1 MNTLQT
7 AAPIDYAII
16 AIYML
21 LMLGIGVYFMHFN
34 KGASDYFK
42 GGNRIPWLVAGISS
56 FMSGFSAFTFT
67 GAAGIAYSQG
77 IAAIALYIGNACT
90 FLLGY
95 WIFGVRW
102 RRTRITTTMEYL
114 SERFDQRT
122 RQAFSLTTVFFQLF
136 MGASTLYG
144 LGLFVG
150 SICGLPIEPTIL
162 VSGAIILFY
171 CLLGGLWAVVIA
183 DFLQAIILMPF
194 CLVLVGAALSRVG
207 GIAGLIHKLPA
218 ELVSL
223 SLPREIGWIYV
234 VTWTI
239 MVSFGYNTSA
249 MAQRYFSVDNERSAR
264 KVALLCFGLFLT
276 GSLIWF
282 IPPLAMRVLY
292 PNITT
297 IWPGLANPHEASYA
311 LAALALLPNGLIGIM
326 LAAMFSSSMANL
338 SGLFNLHSAII
349 SKDVYQNLFVRNAGE
364 KQLLKVGRI
373 TTFAVGCAITGL
385 AIVLAITGQSVFNV
399 MLTFNTIMSL
409 AYGPPALLGLVLKRT
424 PHWSGLLSFTVSLI
438 LGCLGS
444 FVYHWS
450 FVTRVAVIVPVAVA
464 VFLSSRLF
472 EKADRRHAAG
482 REALFKRLATPV
494 DMASELKE
502 TTDLTGVV
510 FRFLSRV
517 TAIIGFSSLILI
529 LVASAGQRIKV
540 ISYSGILLVLAGLM
554 HWIPG
559 VRGYSKRDRPTV
571 IV

>member
-1 MNTLQT
+1 VRT
-7 AAPIDYAII
+7 AITIDYVII
-16 AIYML
+16 AVYML
-21 LMLGIGVYFMHFN
+21 LMLSIGVYFMHFN

-67 GAAGIAYSQG
+67 GAAGIAYREG
-77 IAAIALYIGNACT
+77 VAAIALYVGNACT

-102 RRTRITTTMEYL
+102 RRSRITTTMEYL

-122 RQAFSLTTVFFQLF
+122 RQAFSVTTVFFQLF

-183 DFLQAIILMPF
+183 DFLQAVILMPF
-194 CLVLVGAALSRVG
+194 CLVLVAVALLKVE
-207 GIAGLIHKLPA
+207 GISGLISRLP
-218 ELVSL
+218 ENLMSL
-223 SLPREIGWIYV
+223 SLPGQMGWIYV
-234 VTWTI
+234 ASWTV

-249 MAQRYFSVDNERSAR
+249 MAQRYFSVDQEQSAR
-264 KVALLCFGLFLT
+264 KVALLCFALFLV

-292 PNITT
+292 PNIST

-338 SGLFNLHSAII
+338 SGLFNLHAAII
-349 SKDVYQNLFVRNAGE
+349 SKDVYQNLFARDAGE
-364 KQLLKVGRI
+364 KQLLRVGRI
-373 TTFAVGCAITGL
+373 TTLAVGVTITSL
-385 AIVLAITGQSVFNV
+385 AIALATTGQSIFNV
-399 MLTFNTIMSL
+399 MLAFNTIMSL
-409 AYGPPALLGLVLKRT
+409 AYGPPALLGLVVKRT
-424 PHWSGLLSFTVSLI
+424 PHWSGLLSFMVALI

-444 FVYHWS
+444 FIYHWS
-450 FVTRVAVIVPVAVA
+450 FVTRVMVIVPISIA
-464 VFLSSRLF
+464 VFLFSRLF
-472 EKADRRHAAG
+472 EKSDQSHAAG
-482 REALFKRLATPV
+482 REALFKRLMTPINV
-494 DMASELKE
+494 ANELRE
-502 TTDLTGVV
+502 TTDLTKIV

-517 TAIIGFSSLILI
+517 TAVIGLASMTLV
-529 LVASAGQRIKV
+529 LVAPADQRITV
-540 ISYSGILLVLAGLM
+540 IAYSSILLVVAGSMLL
-554 HWIPG
+554 IPG
-559 VRGYSKRDRPTV
+559 LRTLAPGQE
-571 IV
+571 

>member
-1 MNTLQT
+1 MQT

-16 AIYML
+16 VVYML

-77 IAAIALYIGNACT
+77 IAVIALYIGNACT

-150 SICGLPIEPTIL
+150 SICGLPIGPTIL
-162 VSGAIILFY
+162 ASGAIILFY

-194 CLVLVGAALSRVG
+194 CLVLVGAALSRVD
-207 GIAGLIHKLPA
+207 GITGLIHKLPA
-218 ELVSL
+218 NLVSL
-223 SLPREIGWIYV
+223 SLPGEMGWVYV

-264 KVALLCFGLFLT
+264 KVAMLCFALFLI

-292 PNITT
+292 PNIST
-297 IWPGLANPHEASYA
+297 IWPGLANPQEASYA

-326 LAAMFSSSMANL
+326 MAAMFSSSMANL

-349 SKDVYQNLFVRNAGE
+349 SKDVYQNLFARNAGE
-364 KQLLKVGRI
+364 KKLLKIGRI
-373 TTFAVGCAITGL
+373 TTFAVGGTITGL

-444 FVYHWS
+444 FAYHWN
-450 FVTRVAVIVPVAVA
+450 FVTRVAIIVPVAVA
-464 VFLSSRLF
+464 VFLTSRLF
-472 EKADRRHAAG
+472 EKADQSHAAG
-482 REALFKRLATPV
+482 REALFKRLATPIDV
-494 DMASELKE
+494 AIELKE

-510 FRFLSRV
+510 FRILSRI
-517 TAIIGFSSLILI
+517 TAVIGLSSLILI
-529 LVASAGQRIKV
+529 FVAPADQRIKV

-554 HWIPG
+554 LLIPG
-559 VRGYSKRDRPTV
+559 VRGNSKRNQPTIMV
-571 IV
+571 